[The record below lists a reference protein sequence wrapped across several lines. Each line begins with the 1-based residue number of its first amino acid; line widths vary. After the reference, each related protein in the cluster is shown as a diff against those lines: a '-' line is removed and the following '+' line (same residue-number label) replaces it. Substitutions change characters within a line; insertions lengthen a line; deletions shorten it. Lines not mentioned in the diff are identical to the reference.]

1 MGKLLKQDEINKIRL
16 EHEEITVEQAF
27 NRKNWIRFDRQRK
40 IKNSEVIVLL
50 NNSMTHIVYIR

>member
-16 EHEEITVEQAF
+16 EHDEITVEQAF

-50 NNSMTHIVYIR
+50 TNSMTHIVYIR